1 MKKVVITGTGLGP
14 DTITTEGWKA
24 IAEAEVWFGS
34 ERLLELFKPAV
45 KQEKITFPFYTQD
58 RIIQEIAQSNAQ
70 QFAVLVSGDT
80 GFYSAAHELYRALAK
95 LQNCAVEIVPGIS
108 TVSAFFARLGLA
120 WQDACLFSAHGRDI
134 TGLVSLVR
142 RNRRVFC
149 ITGGNTKEISA
160 ALEDAG
166 FSSLT
171 VYVGENLGFE
181 KEHVFTTHVNRLSS
195 LNLASLSALVFENNR
210 PDDRIRFGIADEAF
224 SRLEGIPM
232 TKAEVR
238 AAVLAKLE
246 LRSEDTC
253 YDIGAGTGSISVEM
267 ALAAHKGRVFAV
279 EKNRDALPLIQ
290 ENRKKFNL
298 GNVTVIGGEAPAA
311 LADLPKPDAVFIGGS
326 NGNIK
331 AIIQWVC
338 TKNPALRMVITAITI
353 ETVHLVLSCL
363 PHVELI
369 QLATARSKKTG
380 AHHLLMAQ
388 NPVFI
393 MTVQG
398 RPES

>member
-1 MKKVVITGTGLGP
+1 MKKVMITGTGMGP
-14 DTITTEGWKA
+14 DTITTEGWNA
-24 IAEAEVWFGS
+24 IGEAEVWFGS

-45 KQEKITFPFYTQD
+45 EQEKITFPFYTQD
-58 RIIQEIAQSNAQ
+58 RIIQEIEQSRAEK
-70 QFAVLVSGDT
+70 FAVLVSGDT
-80 GFYSAAHELYRALAK
+80 GFYSAANELYRALVK
-95 LQNCAVEIVPGIS
+95 LQNCAVEIIPGIS
-108 TVSAFFARLGLA
+108 AVSAFFARLGLA

-134 TGLVSLVR
+134 TRLVSLVR

-160 ALEDAG
+160 VLEDGG
-166 FSSLT
+166 FSSMT

-181 KEHVFTTHVNRLSS
+181 KERVFTTHVKMLSS
-195 LNLASLSALVFENNR
+195 LNLASLSVLVFENNR
-210 PDDRIRFGIADEAF
+210 PDDRIRFGIDDEAF

-238 AAVLAKLE
+238 AAALAKLE

-267 ALAAHKGRVFAV
+267 ALAAHKGQVFAI
-279 EKNRDALPLIQ
+279 EKNREALPLIH

-298 GNVTVIGGEAPAA
+298 GNVTVIGGEAPAS
-311 LADLPKPDAVFIGGS
+311 LVNLPQPDAVFIGGS
-326 NGNIK
+326 NGNIQE
-331 AIIQWVC
+331 IIQSVS

-353 ETVHLVLSCL
+353 ETVHMVLSCL

-369 QLATARSKKTG
+369 HLAAARSKKIG
-380 AHHLLMAQ
+380 SHHLLMAQ

-393 MTVQG
+393 MSVKG
-398 RPES
+398 RPE